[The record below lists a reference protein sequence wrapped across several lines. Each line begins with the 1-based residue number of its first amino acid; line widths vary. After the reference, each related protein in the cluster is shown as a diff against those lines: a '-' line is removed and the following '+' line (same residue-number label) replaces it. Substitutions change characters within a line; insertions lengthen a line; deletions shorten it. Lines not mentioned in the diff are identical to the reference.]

1 MSLTIADLEGALT
14 DRVNEIRELEDGRE
28 TVMNE
33 LDSMKRSERTREV
46 VNQAFADSLT
56 LVRSHDERKLKKEIY
71 ANTPHVERK
80 ISSPST
86 DDMQTLVEGGKLSL
100 QKDEEI
106 LDDVSEPMKER
117 PESPGGTGDPV
128 LFDED

>member
-56 LVRSHDERKLKKEIY
+56 LVRSHDERKLKKEIC
-71 ANTPHVERK
+71 NTPHVERK
-80 ISSPST
+80 IS
-86 DDMQTLVEGGKLSL
+86 LVLTICK
-100 QKDEEI
+100 
-106 LDDVSEPMKER
+106 P
-117 PESPGGTGDPV
+117 
-128 LFDED
+128 

>member
-1 MSLTIADLEGALT
+1 MSLREGCWKEIVNMNPYEGERRLHQDVFERDERIQQMSLTIADLEGALT

-56 LVRSHDERKLKKEIY
+56 LVDLMMRE
-71 ANTPHVERK
+71 N
-80 ISSPST
+80 
-86 DDMQTLVEGGKLSL
+86 
-100 QKDEEI
+100 
-106 LDDVSEPMKER
+106 
-117 PESPGGTGDPV
+117 
-128 LFDED
+128 